1 MAKTM
6 KKKASKTKNPKASN
20 ALWGGRFSRGTSAIM
35 TAINASVSFDQ
46 KLACHDIAG
55 SIAHAKM
62 LGKQRI
68 LKPAEVTKIVKG
80 LTAIEGQ
87 IKKGSFTFTEG
98 LEDVHMN
105 IESALT
111 NAIGDAGK
119 KLHTARSR
127 NDQVATDFRLWTRD
141 AFDFLDSKLQELQA
155 ALIAKAEKNVGAI
168 LPGLTH
174 FQPAQPVS
182 FAHHLLAYVEMLG
195 RDRDRA
201 QAARKRMN
209 ECPLGSAAL
218 AGTPWPIDR
227 NHTAKALGFDRP
239 MANSLDGV
247 SDRDFVLDYASTASI
262 TLVHLSRLAEEI
274 IVWMNPQFGFISLG
288 DALTTGSSIMPQKRN
303 PDAAE
308 LVRGKTGRVFGVLI
322 QMLTLLK
329 ALPLAYAKDL
339 QEDKEQTFMVF
350 DTLDLCLAAMIAM
363 VKDLHVNKKA
373 MEQAAAAGFSTATDL
388 ADYLARELEMPFRDA
403 HHITGQIVK
412 LAETK
417 ECQLDALS
425 LADMRKIEPRI
436 DKGVFKVLSV
446 EASVESRTSL
456 GGTSP
461 VRVKQA
467 LVEAR
472 RRFL

>member
-1 MAKTM
+1 
-6 KKKASKTKNPKASN
+6 
-20 ALWGGRFSRGTSAIM
+20 
-35 TAINASVSFDQ
+35 
-46 KLACHDIAG
+46 
-55 SIAHAKM
+55 
-62 LGKQRI
+62 
-68 LKPAEVTKIVKG
+68 
-80 LTAIEGQ
+80 
-87 IKKGSFTFTEG
+87 
-98 LEDVHMN
+98 
-105 IESALT
+105 
-111 NAIGDAGK
+111 
-119 KLHTARSR
+119 
-127 NDQVATDFRLWTRD
+127 
-141 AFDFLDSKLQELQA
+141 
-155 ALIAKAEKNVGAI
+155 
-168 LPGLTH
+168 
-174 FQPAQPVS
+174 
-182 FAHHLLAYVEMLG
+182 
-195 RDRDRA
+195 
-201 QAARKRMN
+201 
-209 ECPLGSAAL
+209 
-218 AGTPWPIDR
+218 
-227 NHTAKALGFDRP
+227 
-239 MANSLDGV
+239 
-247 SDRDFVLDYASTASI
+247 
-262 TLVHLSRLAEEI
+262 
-274 IVWMNPQFGFISLG
+274 
-288 DALTTGSSIMPQKRN
+288 
-303 PDAAE
+303 
-308 LVRGKTGRVFGVLI
+308 VFGVLI

>member
-1 MAKTM
+1 MAKR
-6 KKKASKTKNPKASN
+6 KKKASRTKNPKAGN
-20 ALWGGRFSRGTSAIM
+20 ALWGGRFSGRPSAIM
-35 TAINASVSFDQ
+35 NAINASVGFDQ
-46 KLACHDIAG
+46 KLAKADIAG

-68 LKPAEVTKIVKG
+68 LRPVEVTKIVKG

-87 IKKGSFTFTEG
+87 IKRGRFTFSET

-141 AFDFLDSKLQELQA
+141 ALDFTDSKLEELQA
-155 ALIAKAEKNVGAI
+155 VLIAKAEKNVSAI

-239 MANSLDGV
+239 TANSLDAV
-247 SDRDFVLDYASTASI
+247 SDRDFVLDYITVSAI
-262 TLVHLSRLAEEI
+262 TLTHLSRLAEEI
-274 IVWMNPQFGFISLG
+274 ILWMNPQFGFVGLSDG
-288 DALTTGSSIMPQKRN
+288 LTTGSSIMPQKRN

-308 LVRGKTGRVFGVLI
+308 LVRGKTARVLGALV

-350 DTLDLCLAAMIAM
+350 DTVDLCIAAMTAM
-363 VKDLHVNKKA
+363 VKDLRVNKKA
-373 MEQAAAAGFSTATDL
+373 MASAAAAGFSTATDL
-388 ADYLARELEMPFRDA
+388 ADYMARELKMPFRDA
-403 HHITGQIVK
+403 HHATGLIVK
-412 LAETK
+412 KAEAK
-417 ECQLDALS
+417 GCRLDELS
-425 LADMRKIEPRI
+425 LAEMRKIEPRV
-436 DKGVFKVLSV
+436 DKKVFRFLSV
-446 EASVESRTSL
+446 EASVESRTSF
-456 GGTSP
+456 GGTAP
-461 VRVKQA
+461 ARVRKA
-467 LVEAR
+467 LVEAK